1 MRICL
6 KQCVSKCGLWTSCIS
21 TTCQWLEM
29 QIIGPIQTQETPEMG
44 PSKPPQVIMM
54 HANV

>member
-44 PSKPPQVIMM
+44 PSKPPK
-54 HANV
+54 